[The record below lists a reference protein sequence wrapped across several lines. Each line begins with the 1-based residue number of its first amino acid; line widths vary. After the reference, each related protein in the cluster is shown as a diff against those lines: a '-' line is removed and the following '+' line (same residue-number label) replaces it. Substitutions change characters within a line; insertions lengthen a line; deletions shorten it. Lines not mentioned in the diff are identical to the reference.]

1 MTLLQVTNLTR
12 RFGGLLAVNDVSF
25 TVKQGEIVGLIGPNG
40 AGKTTT
46 FAMLAGFLAPTA
58 GEIRFADQRIDGLK
72 PHAICKLGVTRTF
85 QIVQPFPQ
93 MTALE
98 NVMVGAYAKVSDT
111 KQARTKALA
120 VLERVGLARRAET
133 LGRDLTL
140 LDLKRLEIGKALA
153 TDPRLLL
160 LDEVAAGLKPTE
172 VDTVLALVRQLNREG
187 VTFLIVE
194 HLMKV
199 IMSLSQRIVVL
210 DFGQKIADGTPD
222 EIRRDPK
229 VLAAYLGD
237 EE

>member
-1 MTLLQVTNLTR
+1 MTLLQVSNLTR
-12 RFGGLLAVNDVSF
+12 RFGGLVAVSDVSF
-25 TVKQGEIVGLIGPNG
+25 AVQQGEIVGLIGPNG

-46 FAMLAGFLAPTA
+46 FAMLAGFLAPSS
-58 GEIRFADQRIDGLK
+58 GQILFDGQRIDGLK
-72 PHAICKLGVTRTF
+72 PHAICQRGVTRTF

-98 NVMVGAYAKVSDT
+98 NIMVGAYAKVADSG
-111 KQARTKALA
+111 QARQKALA
-120 VLERVGLARRAET
+120 VLERVGLARRAQT

-210 DFGQKIADGTPD
+210 DFGQKIAEGTPE

>member
-1 MTLLQVTNLTR
+1 MTLLQVTKLTR
-12 RFGGLLAVNDVSF
+12 RFGGLLAVNDISF
-25 TVKQGEIVGLIGPNG
+25 TVNQGEIVGLIGPNG

-58 GEIRFADQRIDGLK
+58 GEIRFAGQRIDGLK
-72 PHAICKLGVTRTF
+72 PHTICKLGVTRTF

-111 KQARTKALA
+111 KHAREKALT
-120 VLERVGLARRAET
+120 VLERVGLARRAHT

-172 VDTVLALVRQLNREG
+172 VDTVLALVRQLNQEG

-210 DFGQKIADGTPD
+210 DFGQKIAEGTPD
-222 EIRRDPK
+222 VIRRDPK

>member
-1 MTLLQVTNLTR
+1 MSLLEVSRLTR
-12 RFGGLLAVNDVSF
+12 RFGGLVAVNDVSF
-25 TVKQGEIVGLIGPNG
+25 AVNQGEIVGLIGPNG

-46 FAMLAGFLAPTA
+46 FAMLAGFVVPSS
-58 GEIRFADQRIDGLK
+58 GQIVFDGRRIDGLK
-72 PHAICKLGVTRTF
+72 AHAICQLGVTRTF

-93 MTALE
+93 MSVLE
-98 NVMVGAYAKVSDT
+98 NVMVGAYAKIT
-111 KQARTKALA
+111 HTAQAQRKARE
-120 VLERVGLARRAET
+120 VLERVGLDHKAHL
-133 LGRDLTL
+133 LGRELTL

-172 VDTVLALVRQLNREG
+172 VEDLLTLVRQLNREG
-187 VTFLIVE
+187 VTLLIVE

-210 DFGQKIADGTPD
+210 DFGQKIAEGTPA
-222 EIRRDPK
+222 EIQKNPK
-229 VLAAYLGD
+229 VLEAYLGV

>member
-46 FAMLAGFLAPTA
+46 FALLAGFLAPTA
-58 GEIRFADQRIDGLK
+58 GEIRFANQRIDGLK
-72 PHAICKLGVTRTF
+72 PHAICQLGVTRTF

-98 NVMVGAYAKVSDT
+98 NVMVGAYAKVSDAH
-111 KQARTKALA
+111 QARAKAAA
-120 VLERVGLARRAET
+120 VLERVGLARRSET

-172 VDTVLALVRQLNREG
+172 VDTVLALVRQLNSEG

-199 IMSLSQRIVVL
+199 IMSLSHRIVVL
-210 DFGQKIADGTPD
+210 DFGQKIAEGTPD
-222 EIRRDPK
+222 EIRRNPK

>member
-1 MTLLQVTNLTR
+1 MSLLQVTKLTR
-12 RFGGLLAVNDVSF
+12 SFGGLLAVNDVSF
-25 TVKQGEIVGLIGPNG
+25 TVQQGEIVGLIGPNG

-58 GEIRFADQRIDGLK
+58 GQIFFDGRRIDGMK

-98 NVMVGAYAKVSDT
+98 NVMVGAYAKVT
-111 KQARTKALA
+111 NTEQARRKALA
-120 VLERVGLARRAET
+120 VLERVGLARRAQT

-160 LDEVAAGLKPTE
+160 LDEVAAGLKPLE
-172 VDTVLALVRQLNREG
+172 VDTVLDLVRQLNREG
-187 VTFLIVE
+187 ITFLIVE

-210 DFGQKIADGTPD
+210 DFGQKIAEGTPA

-229 VLAAYLGD
+229 VLAAYLGN